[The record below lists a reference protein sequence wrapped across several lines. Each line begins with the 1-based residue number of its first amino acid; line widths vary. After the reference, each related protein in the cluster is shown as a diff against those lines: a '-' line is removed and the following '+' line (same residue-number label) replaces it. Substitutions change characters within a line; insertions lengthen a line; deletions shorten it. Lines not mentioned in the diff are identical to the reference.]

1 MAVDNDLLEPRIDP
15 KKRAIGIRKVS
26 AVNEA
31 STRSVMTVR
40 GHTVITDEK
49 KSDTGPTPL
58 EMTLASLND
67 CEGVIINRCAQ
78 AMGFKYAGV
87 EIESEGEVDQRG
99 SRGVRGVRPF
109 FNWVKLTIRV
119 KTSKTPERFAKL
131 AKNVEFRCSVM
142 NLFRSAGVEVTADC
156 QLVDVTKSQN

>member
-1 MAVDNDLLEPRIDP
+1 MAEDNDLLEPRIDP

-31 STRSVMTVR
+31 STRGVMTVR

-58 EMTLASLND
+58 EMTLASLNG

-87 EIESEGEVDQRG
+87 EIESEGEIDQRG

-142 NLFRSAGVEVTADC
+142 NFFRSTGVEVTADC

>member
-1 MAVDNDLLEPRIDP
+1 
-15 KKRAIGIRKVS
+15 
-26 AVNEA
+26 
-31 STRSVMTVR
+31 
-40 GHTVITDEK
+40 
-49 KSDTGPTPL
+49 
-58 EMTLASLND
+58 MTLASLNG

-87 EIESEGEVDQRG
+87 EIEIEIEGEVDQRG

-131 AKNVEFRCSVM
+131 AKNVEFRCPVM
-142 NLFRSAGVEVTADC
+142 NLFRSSGVEFSADW
-156 QLVDVTKSQN
+156 QFLDVTKSQNYAVNTSKNSNKDTFSHKLLS

>member
-1 MAVDNDLLEPRIDP
+1 
-15 KKRAIGIRKVS
+15 
-26 AVNEA
+26 
-31 STRSVMTVR
+31 
-40 GHTVITDEK
+40 
-49 KSDTGPTPL
+49 
-58 EMTLASLND
+58 MTLASLND
-67 CEGVIINRCAQ
+67 CEGVTLNRCAQ

>member
-1 MAVDNDLLEPRIDP
+1 MAEDDDLLEPSIDP
-15 KKRAIGIRKVS
+15 KKRAIGIRRVT

-49 KSDTGPTPL
+49 ESDTGPTPL
-58 EMTLASLND
+58 EMTLASLNG

-78 AMGFKYAGV
+78 AMGFKYSGV

-99 SRGVRGVRPF
+99 SRGVRGVRPY
-109 FNWVKLTIRV
+109 FNWVKMTIRV
-119 KTSKTPERFAKL
+119 KSSETPERFAKL
-131 AKNVEFRCSVM
+131 AKNVEFRCPVM
-142 NLFRSAGVEVTADC
+142 NLFRSADVEVTADWL
-156 QLVDVTKSQN
+156 LVAEDA

>member
-1 MAVDNDLLEPRIDP
+1 MAEDNDLLEPSIDP

-87 EIESEGEVDQRG
+87 EIESEVDQRG
-99 SRGVRGVRPF
+99 SRGVGACGPF
-109 FNWVKLTIRV
+109 SIG
-119 KTSKTPERFAKL
+119 S
-131 AKNVEFRCSVM
+131 S
-142 NLFRSAGVEVTADC
+142 
-156 QLVDVTKSQN
+156 

>member
-1 MAVDNDLLEPRIDP
+1 MAEDNDLLEPSIDP

-58 EMTLASLND
+58 EMTLASLNG